1 MNLTR
6 THLLRSAFLVA
17 LVSVVSPAQAEDPR
31 YPGLERYVGLFR
43 NAGGEAEEQARLD
56 AIEASV
62 ASQNR
67 VLRGVTRRR
76 LLSGTHVTATYEIQ
90 VDGELITI
98 GIDDGRQWTTD
109 LQGTPAQY
117 EHDGEAM
124 TMSRVWAD
132 GAIRA
137 TGEQRVGTGEYHFR
151 LSEDGQTLTVAFTM
165 SSKLLPDP
173 VRFTTTYRRQ

>member
-1 MNLTR
+1 MTTSRLF
-6 THLLRSAFLVA
+6 SGA
-17 LVSVVSPAQAEDPR
+17 LMLALALAPGAALAEDAR

-43 NAGGEAEEQARLD
+43 NAGGEVEEQARLD

-62 ASQNR
+62 ASQTR

-76 LLSGTHVTATYEIQ
+76 LLSGTHVTSTYEIQ

-124 TMSRVWAD
+124 TMSRVWVE
-132 GAIRA
+132 GEIHA
-137 TGEQRVGTGEYHFR
+137 TGEQRVGTGQYHFH
-151 LSEDGQTLTVAFTM
+151 LSEDRQTLTVEFTM